1 ALDVLDGIE
10 RPKRGGERR
19 EQDTPPR
26 VQRIDAEA
34 ATARGEDER
43 RIDEPDVPP
52 RVASRVLVAR
62 GQEHTAALLEPV
74 DERLDGVR
82 DGNLL
87 DRSVDAD
94 ASPSVV
100 RRGGHDL
107 PPPCEE
113 SADSGRQKNE
123 SRPEWAA
130 PFSLGSALVRARAG
144 RAALRGTATTTAS
157 ARSSD
162 SRSRSRILADSRA
175 RRQAQGGHPTP
186 WPARRTRTADC
197 SAIHRSRDTRP

>member
-1 ALDVLDGIE
+1 
-10 RPKRGGERR
+10 
-19 EQDTPPR
+19 
-26 VQRIDAEA
+26 A
-34 ATARGEDER
+34 AGGEDER
-43 RIDEPDVPP
+43 RIDDPDVPP

-62 GQEHTAALLEPV
+62 GQEHTAALIEPV
-74 DERLDGVR
+74 DERLDRVR

-113 SADSGRQKNE
+113 SADSGRQKDE

-144 RAALRGTATTTAS
+144 RGRPQGDGHHHCQRAIERLTFTRGFLQTRALAVKSETPTELTGVSGVPSIAA
-157 ARSSD
+157 
-162 SRSRSRILADSRA
+162 
-175 RRQAQGGHPTP
+175 
-186 WPARRTRTADC
+186 
-197 SAIHRSRDTRP
+197 